1 LQPSLTVSSRNP
13 LIHQTA
19 EDIISD
25 TRGTLNRVRS
35 IFDWIQNNIEQKPVD
50 VFTALDVFEGRKAE
64 CQGHS
69 LLYAAFAR
77 AAKIPTRV
85 VNGVV
90 YSKNHQGFLYH
101 TWAESL
107 VDGRWMA
114 VDPTLRQIPAD
125 ATHIKL
131 IEGERMGDLLP
142 LVDLIGNIKIEI
154 IAVDN

>member
-1 LQPSLTVSSRNP
+1 
-13 LIHQTA
+13 
-19 EDIISD
+19 
-25 TRGTLNRVRS
+25 
-35 IFDWIQNNIEQKPVD
+35 
-50 VFTALDVFEGRKAE
+50 
-64 CQGHS
+64 

-114 VDPTLRQIPAD
+114 IDPTLRQIPAD

-142 LVDLIGNIKIEI
+142 LVDLIGHIKIEI
-154 IAVDN
+154 IAVAD